1 MEFLARQPDDVRRHL
16 SRAAREIPRL
26 RRPDSLLA
34 LVLRYESLLP
44 RADIA
49 ALHRRVAERARVFD
63 TRLLALLAG
72 DVHVLSLAA
81 HNPRLG
87 ATNAEW
93 LALHCIARLL
103 PARSMEEWDAG
114 RAHRTV
120 LRSLVANHGL
130 GAQGLAAQLLY
141 REACAGTG
149 EHVHLAQ
156 QALGLYLHFPGVPR
170 LHLERLA
177 HLWRGHE
184 WGSAQ
189 LYQYR
194 ERGS

>member
-34 LVLRYESLLP
+34 LVLRYESTLP
-44 RADIA
+44 SA
-49 ALHRRVAERARVFD
+49 AIPDLHRRVAARARVFD

-72 DVHVLSLAA
+72 DVHALDLAA

-87 ATNAEW
+87 APNAEW
-93 LALHCIARLL
+93 LALHCIAHLL
-103 PARSMEEWDAG
+103 PARCMEEWDAS

-120 LRSLVANHGL
+120 LRSLIANQGL
-130 GAQGLAAQLLY
+130 NAQGLAAQLLY

-156 QALGLYLHFPGVPR
+156 QALGLYLHFPDVPR
-170 LHLERLA
+170 RHLERLA
-177 HLWRGHE
+177 ALWCEHE
-184 WGSAQ
+184 WGSMQ
-189 LYQYR
+189 LQQYR
-194 ERGS
+194 ERSS